1 MTSSMHDEHAGHGQV
16 QHGAD
21 HAAAPSDQPDHG
33 AHGGQ
38 PAIGGG
44 INAMAA
50 SATLHCLTG
59 CAIGEIAGLII
70 GTAIGLSTFATIAL
84 AVGLAFLF
92 GYTLSTLPLVKAGL
106 GFFGALGIV
115 LAADT
120 LSIATMELVDN
131 AVMAAIPGAM
141 EAGLSNPVF
150 WLGMMVALTAAF
162 IAAYPVNR
170 YLLSRGKGHAL
181 THHYMHG
188 AQPVD
193 WRRFIP
199 SLSSGALAAVIVAFM
214 LGGLVV
220 AGASGLDTGGHSAA
234 ADADARTVEVSMS
247 DELTFEPDEITVAP
261 GETVRFV
268 VTNTGES
275 VHEFLIGDE
284 AAQAE
289 FEAEMSGSDEMD
301 HDTSSGVSVDR
312 GQTETFDYTFGDTN
326 EAIFAGCHEPG
337 HYEGG
342 MVATIT
348 VSD

>member
-1 MTSSMHDEHAGHGQV
+1 MTSSTHGRHATHAPVPPSAQDEPHAM
-16 QHGAD
+16 
-21 HAAAPSDQPDHG
+21 
-33 AHGGQ
+33 
-38 PAIGGG
+38 GGG

-59 CAIGEIAGLII
+59 CAIGEILGLII
-70 GTAIGLSTFATIAL
+70 GTAIGLSNIATIAL

-92 GYTLSTLPLVKAGL
+92 GYALSTLPLLRAGL

-141 EAGLSNPVF
+141 DAGLSNPVF
-150 WLGMMVALTAAF
+150 WLAMMLALTVAF
-162 IAAYPVNR
+162 FAAYPVNR
-170 YLLSRGKGHAL
+170 YLLGRGKGHAL

-188 AQPVD
+188 AQPAD

-199 SLSSGALAAVIVAFM
+199 SLGSGALAAVIVAFM

-220 AGASGLDTGGHSAA
+220 ASTSGLDTGGHGAGA
-234 ADADARTVEVSMS
+234 EDVRTVEVTMT
-247 DELTFEPDEITVAP
+247 DRLTFEPDEITVAA

-268 VTNTGES
+268 VTNAGQA

-289 FEAEMSGSDEMD
+289 FEAEMSGGEDMD
-301 HDTSSGVSVDR
+301 HDTPAGVSVDP
-312 GQTETFDYTFGDTN
+312 GQTETFEYTFADTD
-326 EAIFAGCHEPG
+326 EVLLAGCHEPG

-342 MVATIT
+342 MVATVE
-348 VSD
+348 VSH